1 MKTKLPVL
9 ALTVGDPFGIGPE
22 IAIKTAARKDICKI
36 CEPVLYGS
44 EETISDTAS
53 MLGLSLK
60 GVKIRDTGRAIKKII
75 FGKTAAEAGEES
87 MLALDAAIHDV
98 KKGIAKAIVTAPL
111 SKEAVVLSGRKN
123 FCGHTG
129 YIAAAAG
136 NPFHCL
142 ALYADNKCIAFVT
155 LHESIKSSLGKIR
168 KERIV
173 KISLLLDSFLKKLL
187 KRSPKIAVSGLNPHA
202 GEAELFGSEERNEI
216 EPATR
221 ALLKKRVKAYG
232 PVPPD
237 VVYPALF
244 AGRCDGVVS
253 MLHDHGHVA
262 FKTALFEMEECSGKT
277 SGVNVTLGLP
287 FVRTSAD
294 HGTAFDIAGK
304 GVADEGSLCDAVRLA
319 ANLVK

>member
-1 MKTKLPVL
+1 
-9 ALTVGDPFGIGPE
+9 
-22 IAIKTAARKDICKI
+22 
-36 CEPVLYGS
+36 VLYGS

-53 MLGLSLK
+53 ILGFS
-60 GVKIRDTGRAIKKII
+60 VKNSEIIDTGRVVKKIN
-75 FGKTAAEAGEES
+75 FGKTSAEAGAES
-87 MLALDAAIHDV
+87 MRALDAAIADV
-98 KKGIAKAIVTAPL
+98 KTGKVSAIVTAPL
-111 SKEAVVLSGRKN
+111 SKEAVVLSGKKN
-123 FCGHTG
+123 FAGHTG
-129 YIAAAAG
+129 YIANAAG

-155 LHESIKSSLGKIR
+155 LHESIKNSLKKIE

-173 KISLLLDSFLKKLL
+173 NIGLLLDKFLIKVLDKK
-187 KRSPKIAVSGLNPHA
+187 PKIAVSGLNPHA
-202 GEAELFGSEERNEI
+202 GEAELFGSEETREI
-216 EPATR
+216 SPAI
-221 ALLKKRVKAYG
+221 ALLAKKKVNAYG

-237 VVYPALF
+237 VVFPALF

-262 FKTALFEMEECSGKT
+262 FKTALFRMGECSGKT

-304 GVADEGSLCDAVRLA
+304 GIADDGSLCDAVRLA
-319 ANLVK
+319 AKIC